1 MRSPA
6 HRNYRA
12 GEPSRARSAGAR
24 PRRAHTNSCSGSRT
38 PQADVAGGAS
48 RAHWYITVR
57 AQIGASFS
65 SFSGYREG
73 FASSLRR
80 ASLFYH
86 TWQHERSFVWAW
98 SASCG
103 TNRSFKAFV
112 KFIRKRLNQGSQIG
126 WFPKK
131 IANGSF
137 FTGTGVKT
145 AQSPGRS
152 ERNSRGARAYLMMP
166 RIRHE
171 RCARRASFGG
181 AARVLAQL
189 ARFAC
194 CRQPGRA
201 EKRSERAKTR
211 EMSSMPRE
219 KKKKIPPCCVLGA
232 SAKINSPPPARNSSS
247 SPCLVARHE
256 KNKKNPAMVRTLL
269 RGVGVMPVGC
279 PAQ

>member
-1 MRSPA
+1 M
-6 HRNYRA
+6 
-12 GEPSRARSAGAR
+12 
-24 PRRAHTNSCSGSRT
+24 
-38 PQADVAGGAS
+38 
-48 RAHWYITVR
+48 
-57 AQIGASFS
+57 
-65 SFSGYREG
+65 
-73 FASSLRR
+73 RR

-201 EKRSERAKTR
+201 KKHSERAKTR
-211 EMSSMPRE
+211 EIPGTTTPEPHLASGPTLKMPR
-219 KKKKIPPCCVLGA
+219 ISDATRGLVRFGQRT
-232 SAKINSPPPARNSSS
+232 SAP
-247 SPCLVARHE
+247 
-256 KNKKNPAMVRTLL
+256 
-269 RGVGVMPVGC
+269 
-279 PAQ
+279 

>member
-57 AQIGASFS
+57 SQIGASFS
-65 SFSGYREG
+65 SFSGYRAG
-73 FASSLRR
+73 FASSLRG

-112 KFIRKRLNQGSQIG
+112 KFLRKRLAAPPHVTSTRGCNGTDTSTLRI
-126 WFPKK
+126 
-131 IANGSF
+131 IAPTS
-137 FTGTGVKT
+137 
-145 AQSPGRS
+145 
-152 ERNSRGARAYLMMP
+152 
-166 RIRHE
+166 
-171 RCARRASFGG
+171 
-181 AARVLAQL
+181 
-189 ARFAC
+189 
-194 CRQPGRA
+194 
-201 EKRSERAKTR
+201 
-211 EMSSMPRE
+211 
-219 KKKKIPPCCVLGA
+219 
-232 SAKINSPPPARNSSS
+232 PPARLISARSRRPTTTRRRRCASISSAPSAPASRRS
-247 SPCLVARHE
+247 SR
-256 KNKKNPAMVRTLL
+256 
-269 RGVGVMPVGC
+269 
-279 PAQ
+279 

>member
-12 GEPSRARSAGAR
+12 GEPSRVRSAGVR
-24 PRRAHTNSCSGSRT
+24 PRRAHTNNCSGSRT

-57 AQIGASFS
+57 SQIGASFS

-112 KFIRKRLNQGSQIG
+112 KFTKKRLRRR
-126 WFPKK
+126 PRRRRR
-131 IANGSF
+131 A
-137 FTGTGVKT
+137 
-145 AQSPGRS
+145 ARRRGR
-152 ERNSRGARAYLMMP
+152 ECARAT
-166 RIRHE
+166 
-171 RCARRASFGG
+171 CARVAVVG
-181 AARVLAQL
+181 AA
-189 ARFAC
+189 
-194 CRQPGRA
+194 
-201 EKRSERAKTR
+201 STR
-211 EMSSMPRE
+211 RGWRPSCGDASL
-219 KKKKIPPCCVLGA
+219 LG
-232 SAKINSPPPARNSSS
+232 KG
-247 SPCLVARHE
+247 H
-256 KNKKNPAMVRTLL
+256 TLL
-269 RGVGVMPVGC
+269 
-279 PAQ
+279 